1 MEFCGVSIFLGYA
14 KNENS
19 PWSSNLT
26 VSPDSNFFRHMVD
39 EEALCSFA
47 TTEVLFS
54 LSLP

>member
-19 PWSSNLT
+19 PSSSNLA
-26 VSPDSNFFRHMVD
+26 VSPHSSSFRSMVN

-47 TTEVLFS
+47 TTEVLFI